1 MFYTK
6 YFHYLYLQSPYL
18 KFSSPYSFD
27 MTSIFLYRS
36 ILCWKREMFDLSHCV
51 LYWFYEK
58 WQNSWSCFCAWSKDL
73 TIVSKQQECVFILYL
88 IVSLPMQQCY
98 NMFSNKQKWLLLI
111 VFIGHKNV
119 IYSLTFVVGRKFR
132 RVYDGRNIDC
142 HASLVFMSIRYN
154 KPQKTNRIKTIVVWS
169 SFLWE
174 SIKDVSIPFVCF
186 NLLVGF
192 ISINFSYKPRKLDWL
207 KSVFYKSHAIRFSKN
222 PLW

>member
-1 MFYTK
+1 MPLHHYNRAGKEEVVKLCKEAELMVNYMTKLISWVGRIKYFKVYKVKVAMFSTK
-6 YFHYLYLQSPYL
+6 YFHYIYLQSPYL

-36 ILCWKREMFDLSHCV
+36 ILCWKWEMFDLSHCV

-154 KPQKTNRIKTIVVWS
+154 KP
-169 SFLWE
+169 
-174 SIKDVSIPFVCF
+174 P
-186 NLLVGF
+186 
-192 ISINFSYKPRKLDWL
+192 
-207 KSVFYKSHAIRFSKN
+207 KN
-222 PLW
+222 E

>member
-1 MFYTK
+1 M
-6 YFHYLYLQSPYL
+6 
-18 KFSSPYSFD
+18 
-27 MTSIFLYRS
+27 
-36 ILCWKREMFDLSHCV
+36 
-51 LYWFYEK
+51 
-58 WQNSWSCFCAWSKDL
+58 CF
-73 TIVSKQQECVFILYL
+73 YL

-132 RVYDGRNIDC
+132 RE
-142 HASLVFMSIRYN
+142 FMTEEILTVMQVLFLCLLDTTN
-154 KPQKTNRIKTIVVWS
+154 PQKTYRIKTIVVWS

-186 NLLVGF
+186 NLLLGF
-192 ISINFSYKPRKLDWL
+192 ISINFSYKPRRLDWL
-207 KSVFYKSHAIRFSKN
+207 KSVFYKSHAIRFSKM